1 MSLDAYP
8 EIIQGTPEWHDVR
21 RGMVTASGIGQL
33 LSVTTLGAIG
43 YYCPACDVD
52 SGHPCQSKRA
62 GAGPIKT
69 MHPERVAAAAENP
82 VQVIEP
88 ARGDTARSYTRL
100 LVAERITG
108 FTEPT
113 FASDDM
119 LRGQE
124 DEPRALDVY
133 AEHYAPVSTLG
144 FMVRHI
150 QVLGNA
156 GARDAEL
163 GFSPDGLVGTD
174 GFVEVKSRR
183 QKKHLQTVLD
193 DEVPAE
199 NMAQIQTG
207 FVVSEREW
215 CDYIS
220 YSGGMAMWKKRVYPD
235 PKWREAIIDALDLFE
250 RNAVDMVA
258 TYRARTEGLPM
269 TERAFDPY
277 ADFVV

>member
-1 MSLDAYP
+1 MSLTTYAD
-8 EIIQGTPEWHDVR
+8 IVQGTPEWDDVR
-21 RGMVTASGIGQL
+21 RGMVTASGAGQL

-43 YYCPACDVD
+43 FDCPACGAAIDE
-52 SGHPCQSKRA
+52 PCVSLRTTA
-62 GAGPIKT
+62 VIKT
-69 MHPERVAAAAENP
+69 MHSERATWAAENA

-88 ARGDTARSYTRL
+88 ARGDTARNYTRL

-108 FTEPT
+108 YTEPT
-113 FASDDM
+113 YVSDDM

-124 DEPRALDVY
+124 DEPRAIEVY
-133 AEHYAPVSTLG
+133 AEHYAPVTTVG
-144 FMVRHI
+144 FMVRRI
-150 QVLGNA
+150 TVQ
-156 GARDAEL
+156 GANGVRDAEI
-163 GFSPDGLVGTD
+163 GFSPDGLVGDD

-183 QKKHLQTVLD
+183 QKKQLQTVLD

-207 FVVSEREW
+207 FLVSDRKW
-215 CDYIS
+215 ADYIS

-235 PKWREAIIDALDLFE
+235 PKWAVAIVAALELFE
-250 RNAVDMVA
+250 QTAVEMVA
-258 TYRARTEGLPM
+258 TYRARTAGLPM